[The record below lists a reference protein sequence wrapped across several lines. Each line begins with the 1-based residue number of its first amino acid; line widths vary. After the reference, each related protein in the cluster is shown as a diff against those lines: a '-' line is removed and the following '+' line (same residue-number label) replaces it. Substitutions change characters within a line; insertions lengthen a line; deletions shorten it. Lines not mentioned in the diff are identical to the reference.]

1 MVQEAEQY
9 RELAR
14 QCELRLEKEPD
25 LLVRQQIRQERRD
38 WLELAANRDAVERA
52 SFAGDVPLDHDMT
65 PASLRAFEA
74 VTRLRR
80 DPEGD
85 A

>member
-1 MVQEAEQY
+1 MHEAEQY

-14 QCELRLEKEPD
+14 QCEQRMEAEPD
-25 LLVRQQIRQERRD
+25 LLARQQIRRERQE
-38 WLELAANRDAVERA
+38 WLELAANREAVERA
-52 SFAGDVPLDHDMT
+52 SFLEERPLDQDMT

-74 VTRLRR
+74 LGRPPKGT
-80 DPEGD
+80 